1 MSGKRR
7 PVEVDEAALLGSRES
22 EGGKA
27 CVAGVWEA
35 QTTCHA
41 YFCHIILS
49 ESGHLGFRFS
59 HVLGIT

>member
-1 MSGKRR
+1 M
-7 PVEVDEAALLGSRES
+7 DEAALLGSRES